1 MVTKYVTDKNRSIEW
16 LALGDSYT
24 IGEGVTAEQRWPM
37 QLATALR
44 ENGFDLVDPKIVAT
58 TGWTTD
64 ELIQGIADSNLKS
77 RYDWVS
83 LLIGVN
89 NQYRN
94 RDVESFRIDFRSLL
108 NDAMERVAGNARRIV
123 VLSIPDWGVT
133 PFAVGR
139 DGSKIAEQID
149 TYNQVKEEETRL
161 CGAHY
166 IDITDISRK
175 AIDSTTGLLAD
186 DGLHPSAM
194 MYGAWAER
202 VIKVVLREL

>member
-1 MVTKYVTDKNRSIEW
+1 MTDKNRSIEW

>member
-139 DGSKIAEQID
+139 DRSKIAEQID

>member
-1 MVTKYVTDKNRSIEW
+1 VTKYVTDKNRSIEW

-139 DGSKIAEQID
+139 DRSKIAEQID

>member
-1 MVTKYVTDKNRSIEW
+1 
-16 LALGDSYT
+16 
-24 IGEGVTAEQRWPM
+24 
-37 QLATALR
+37 
-44 ENGFDLVDPKIVAT
+44 
-58 TGWTTD
+58 
-64 ELIQGIADSNLKS
+64 
-77 RYDWVS
+77 
-83 LLIGVN
+83 
-89 NQYRN
+89 
-94 RDVESFRIDFRSLL
+94 
-108 NDAMERVAGNARRIV
+108 MERVAGNARRIV

>member
-1 MVTKYVTDKNRSIEW
+1 MVPNDVTDQNRSIAW

-24 IGEGVTAEQRWPM
+24 IGEGVTAEKRWPM

-44 ENGFDLVDPKIVAT
+44 ENGIDITDPKIVAT

-64 ELIQGIADSNLKS
+64 ELIQGIAVSNLES

-94 RDVESFRIDFRSLL
+94 RDVESFRIDFRNLL
-108 NDAMERVAGNARRIV
+108 NDAKHRVGGNTRRIV

-139 DGSKIAEQID
+139 DRPVIAAQID
-149 TYNQVKEEETRL
+149 TFNRVKEEETHL

-175 AIDSTTGLLAD
+175 ATDSATGLLAE

-194 MYGAWAER
+194 MYGAWVER
-202 VIKVVLREL
+202 VINIVLREP

>member
-1 MVTKYVTDKNRSIEW
+1 MTDKNRSIEW

-139 DGSKIAEQID
+139 DRSKIAEQID

>member
-1 MVTKYVTDKNRSIEW
+1 MVPNDVTNKNRSIAW

-44 ENGFDLVDPKIVAT
+44 ENGIDIADPKIVAT

-64 ELIQGIADSNLKS
+64 ELIQGIAVSNLES

-94 RDVESFRIDFRSLL
+94 RDVESFRMDFRNLL
-108 NDAMERVAGNARRIV
+108 NEAKDRVGGNARRIV

-133 PFAVGR
+133 PFAAGR
-139 DGSKIAEQID
+139 DRSQIAAQID
-149 TYNQVKEEETRL
+149 NYNRVKEAVTRE

-175 AIDSTTGLLAD
+175 AIDHETGLLVD
-186 DGLHPSAM
+186 DGLHPSGM
-194 MYGAWAER
+194 MYSAWAER
-202 VIKVVLREL
+202 VIPVVLRDS